1 MQVNR
6 CSLTM
11 TEVVHNLE
19 NSEQTPEDV
28 RLIGELK
35 HQLQKVFGYS
45 SFRKGQTEVMLN
57 ALQGRDTLV
66 LMPTGAGKSLCY
78 QLPAL
83 CVDGLTVVVSPLLSL
98 MQDQV
103 ESLQAMGIAAATL
116 HSGLAPEVALHT
128 LQQLQQNRIKV
139 LYVSPERA
147 LQPSFIE
154 RLQAYQLA
162 FIAIDEAHCISQWG
176 HDFRPEYGQLGRLR
190 QYLPNVPVMALTATA
205 DAATQ
210 HDIIERMQLRQPYCH
225 RSSFD
230 RPNIRYV
237 VQEKYKPIKQVRD
250 YVKKQKG
257 SAGIIYCGSRKKTE
271 EIAESLQLA
280 GLRAAP
286 FHAGLEHEIKELTLR
301 QFLRDDVDVVVATV
315 AFGMGINKPNIR
327 YVIHFDIPRSIESYY
342 QETGRAGRDGLPAEA
357 MMLFEPRDAQWIQRI
372 LDEQQ
377 NEQRRIVERQK
388 FNAMQ
393 AMAEA
398 QTCRRLVLLNY
409 FNEFSSEEC
418 GNCDLCLD
426 PPQRFDAL
434 EDAQKA
440 LSCVYRVGQQFGIAH
455 VVEVL
460 RGSKNQ
466 RITELGHDKLST
478 YGLGKNQSQEYWF
491 SVLRQLIHRGFIV
504 QDIQRYAALRLTE
517 EARTILRGEVAL
529 ELAKPR
535 TDLTASRTRITDRA
549 DYNKVLFRQLRKLR
563 KDIADRDK
571 VAPFV
576 VFSDASLVEMC
587 VDYPTSAAE
596 LLQISGVGQVKL
608 ERYGAE
614 FIEAIENFLSSANE
628 RQLFNG

>member
-1 MQVNR
+1 M
-6 CSLTM
+6 LA
-11 TEVVHNLE
+11 E
-19 NSEQTPEDV
+19 NKDIDDQSRHDEG
-28 RLIGELK
+28 LIAQLK
-35 HQLQKVFGYS
+35 QQLQQVFGYS
-45 SFRKGQTEVMLN
+45 SFREGQLDVMLG

-78 QLPAL
+78 QLPAI
-83 CVDGLTVVVSPLLSL
+83 CTNGLTVVISPLLSL

-103 ESLQAMGIAAATL
+103 EAMQAMGIPAATL
-116 HSGLAPEVALHT
+116 HSGLSAEAAMQT
-128 LQQLQQNRIKV
+128 LQQLQQQQIKI

-147 LQPSFIE
+147 LQPGFIQ
-154 RLQAYQLA
+154 RLQEYQLA

-176 HDFRPEYGQLGRLR
+176 HDFRPEYGQLGQLR
-190 QYLPNVPVMALTATA
+190 QYLPGVPFMALTATA

-210 HDIIERMQLRQPYCH
+210 HDILERLQLQQPHCH

-237 VQEKYKPIKQVRD
+237 VQEKYKPLKQIKD

-257 SAGIIYCGSRKKTE
+257 AAGIIYCGSRKKTE
-271 EIAESLQLA
+271 EISESLQQA
-280 GLRAAP
+280 GIKSAP
-286 FHAGLEHEIKELTLR
+286 YHARLDHQVKESTLR
-301 QFLRDDVDVVVATV
+301 QFLRDDVDVVVATI

-327 YVIHFDIPRSIESYY
+327 FVVHFDIPRSIESYY

-357 MMLFEPRDAQWIQRI
+357 LMLFDPRDAQWIQRMI
-372 LDEQQ
+372 DDQD
-377 NEQRRIVERQK
+377 NEHRRLVEKQK
-388 FNAMQ
+388 FAAMQ

-409 FNEFSSEEC
+409 FNEFTDKEC

-440 LSCVYRVGQQFGIAH
+440 LSCVFRVGQQFGIAH
-455 VVEVL
+455 IVEVL

-466 RITELGHDKLST
+466 RVLDLKHDQLST
-478 YGLGKNQSQEYWF
+478 YGIGQNETQEYWF
-491 SVLRQLIHRGFIV
+491 SVLRQLIHRGFIA
-504 QDIQRYAALRLTE
+504 QDIRRFAALQLTE
-517 EARTILRGEVAL
+517 EARAILRGEVGL

-535 TDLTASRTRITDRA
+535 VNLTATRNSITDRG
-549 DYNKVLFRQLRKLR
+549 DYNKVLFRRLRKLR
-563 KDIADRDK
+563 KDIADRDG
-571 VAPFV
+571 VPPFV

-587 VDYPTSAAE
+587 IDYPSSNSEMLAV
-596 LLQISGVGQVKL
+596 SGVGQVKL
-608 ERYGAE
+608 ERYGAD
-614 FIEAIENFLSSANE
+614 FIAAIQAFLNNASE

>member
-1 MQVNR
+1 MLATKAEDNEQSAHDREINQ
-6 CSLTM
+6 LLQQ
-11 TEVVHNLE
+11 NL
-19 NSEQTPEDV
+19 QDT
-28 RLIGELK
+28 
-35 HQLQKVFGYS
+35 FGYS
-45 SFRKGQTEVMLN
+45 SFRDGQQPVMRS

-66 LMPTGAGKSLCY
+66 LMPTGGGKSLCY
-78 QLPAL
+78 QLPAI
-83 CVDGLTVVVSPLLSL
+83 CTSGLTVVISPLLSL

-103 ESLQAMGIAAATL
+103 EAMQAMGVSAATL
-116 HSGLAPEVALHT
+116 HSGLTSEASLHV
-128 LQQLQQNRIKV
+128 LQQLQQQALQI

-154 RLQAYQLA
+154 RLQQYQVAL
-162 FIAIDEAHCISQWG
+162 IAIDEAHCISQWG

-190 QYLPNVPVMALTATA
+190 QYLPNVPFMALTATA

-210 HDIIERMQLRQPYCH
+210 HDIVERLQLQQPLCH

-237 VQEKYKPIKQVRD
+237 VQEKYKPQKQVKD

-257 SAGIIYCGSRKKTE
+257 SAGIIYCGSRKRTE
-271 EIAESLQLA
+271 EIAESLQHA
-280 GLRAAP
+280 GVRAAP
-286 FHAGLEHEIKELTLR
+286 YHAGLDHALKETTLR
-301 QFLRDDVDVVVATV
+301 QFLRDDIDVVVATV

-327 YVIHFDIPRSIESYY
+327 FVIHFDIPRSIESYY

-357 MMLFEPRDAQWIQRI
+357 LMLFDPRDAQWIQRMI
-372 LDEQQ
+372 DEQD
-377 NEQRRIVERQK
+377 NEQRRLVEKQK
-388 FNAMQ
+388 FQAMQ

-409 FNEFSSEEC
+409 FNEFSKTEC

-440 LSCVYRVGQQFGIAH
+440 LSCVYRVGQQFGIGH

-466 RITELGHDKLST
+466 RVLELQHDQLST
-478 YGLGKNQSQEYWF
+478 YGLGKDQSQEYWF

-504 QDIQRYAALRLTE
+504 QDIRRFAALQLTE
-517 EARTILRGEVAL
+517 EAREVLRGEVSL

-535 TDLTASRTRITDRA
+535 IDLSATRTRITDRT

-563 KDIADRDK
+563 KDIADRDG
-571 VAPFV
+571 VPPFV

-587 VDYPTSAAE
+587 VDYPTSAQDMLE
-596 LLQISGVGQVKL
+596 ISGVGQVKL

-614 FIEAIENFLSSANE
+614 FMAAIESFLQSASE

>member
-1 MQVNR
+1 MVAENYDVDEKSPHDQA
-6 CSLTM
+6 
-11 TEVVHNLE
+11 VVK
-19 NSEQTPEDV
+19 Q
-28 RLIGELK
+28 LK
-35 HQLQKVFGYS
+35 QQLQKVFGYS
-45 SFRKGQTEVMLN
+45 SFREGQLDVMMS
-57 ALQGRDTLV
+57 ALHGRDSLV

-78 QLPAL
+78 QLPAISS
-83 CVDGLTVVVSPLLSL
+83 DGLTVVISPLLSL

-103 ESLQAMGIAAATL
+103 EAMLAMGIPAATL
-116 HSGLAPEVALHT
+116 HSGLSSEASMQT
-128 LQQLQQNRIKV
+128 LQQLQQQQIKI

-154 RLQAYQLA
+154 RLQGYSLS

-176 HDFRPEYGQLGRLR
+176 HDFRPEYGQLGQLR
-190 QYLPNVPVMALTATA
+190 QYLPNVPFMALTATA

-210 HDIIERMQLRQPYCH
+210 HDILERLQLHNPHCH

-237 VQEKYKPIKQVRD
+237 VQEKYKPLKQVKD

-257 SAGIIYCGSRKKTE
+257 AAGIIYCGSRKKTE
-271 EIAESLQLA
+271 EIAESLQQS
-280 GLRAAP
+280 GIKAAP
-286 FHAGLEHEIKELTLR
+286 YHARLEHQLKESTLR
-301 QFLRDDVDVVVATV
+301 QFLRDDIDVVVATI

-327 YVIHFDIPRSIESYY
+327 YVVHFDIPRSIESYY

-357 MMLFEPRDAQWIQRI
+357 VMLFDPRDAQWIQRMI
-372 LDEQQ
+372 DEQD
-377 NEQRRIVERQK
+377 NEHRRLVEKQK
-388 FNAMQ
+388 FSAMQ

-409 FNEFSSEEC
+409 FNEFTDKEC

-426 PPQRFDAL
+426 PPKRFDAL

-440 LSCVYRVGQQFGIAH
+440 LSCVYRVGQQFGIGH
-455 VVEVL
+455 IVEVL

-466 RITELGHDKLST
+466 RVLDLKHDQLST
-478 YGLGKNQSQEYWF
+478 YGIGKDETHEYWF

-504 QDIQRYAALRLTE
+504 QDIRRFAALQLTE
-517 EARTILRGEVAL
+517 AARAVLRGEITI

-535 TDLTASRTRITDRA
+535 INLTATRNSITDRG
-549 DYNKVLFRQLRKLR
+549 DYNKILFRRLRKLR
-563 KDIADRDK
+563 KDIADRDS
-571 VAPFV
+571 VPPFV

-587 VDYPTSAAE
+587 IEYPTSSADM
-596 LLQISGVGQVKL
+596 LTITGVGQVKL
-608 ERYGAE
+608 ERYGAD
-614 FIEAIENFLSSANE
+614 FIAAIQAFLNGASE